1 MCLIFIAYRKHR
13 SYPFVVAA
21 NRDEFHERPTA
32 AAAYWEDVPDI
43 LAGRDLRGGG
53 TWLGV
58 TPTGRFAAVTN
69 YRNPAENRND
79 APSRGLLV
87 SDYLKGKS
95 SPRQYLLALS
105 RQAEEFNGFS
115 LLVADHTELCYYSN
129 RSPGI
134 RELDAGVYGLSN
146 HLLDTPWPKIQNG
159 KRAIEQI
166 LLQEEIAPGQLLEL
180 LANRSP
186 ARDPE
191 LPDTGIGTELERRLS
206 SIFITGNDYGTRSS
220 TAFLLHENDNAMFLE
235 RTHDPSS
242 TEYSDTRHSF
252 RVQPPIPEPRVV
264 ER

>member
-13 SYPFVVAA
+13 HYPLVVAA

-32 AAAYWEDVPDI
+32 AAAYWEDAPDV

-69 YRNPAENRND
+69 YRNPAENRSD

-95 SPRQYLLALS
+95 SPRQYLQALS
-105 RQAEEFNGFS
+105 RRGEAFNGLN
-115 LLVADHTELCYYSN
+115 LLVADHTQLCYYSN

-134 RELDAGVYGLSN
+134 LELDAGVYGLSN

-159 KRAIEQI
+159 KRAFEQI
-166 LLQEEIAPGQLLEL
+166 LLQEEIAPDELLEL
-180 LANRSP
+180 LANRSR
-186 ARDPE
+186 ASDPE

-206 SIFITGNDYGTRSS
+206 SIFITGNGYGTRSS
-220 TAFLLHENDNAMFLE
+220 TALLFDDNDNVAFLE
-235 RTHDPSS
+235 RTHDPG
-242 TEYSDTRHSF
+242 TIQYSDTHHSF
-252 RVQPPIPEPRVV
+252 RVRPPILEPRAV